1 MAVSPLT
8 TITRRDVRDAFS
20 DWRTVI
26 PLVVLSLFLP
36 VILRTGVRIATDFL
50 DEEALTRNLVPLG
63 LLITGFL
70 PASFSL
76 IGPLET
82 FVGERERNT
91 LEALLSAPISDRG
104 LYLGKFIAALT
115 PPLLSSALAM
125 LMYGVAT
132 KVSYRQDLAAYLT
145 PGWIVAI
152 TAIILIKSLAM
163 VAAAVYISSQATS
176 IRSANLLA
184 SFILIPMTIVVQ
196 VEALMVINSN
206 LMVVAL
212 INVAMIG
219 LAGVFLLQGMR
230 SFNREEILAREH
242 RAVGSEGR
250 ALRGKVSERRYGAM
264 INIAR
269 REVTDTV
276 TDWRILTPIAVLT
289 LLVPVMAV
297 GGVLF
302 AYHNLANPI
311 GVVRLM
317 PFILLLVGFL
327 PASFSLIVALEVFV
341 GEKERGSLESLFSM
355 PISDGQLYR
364 GKLLA
369 AFLPPVGAG
378 LVALLLFYAGLAIFG
393 NAALLAPI
401 TLQVFGEM
409 IFVSTMQALA
419 MVAGA
424 VVISSHTSS
433 VRVANLLASFILLPI
448 TILIQIEAVL
458 IIGQRYDVTRIIGL
472 MMLMLAVVLTRS
484 GMGSFNR
491 ESILSREHLSLN
503 WGAIAAAFGAFFRE
517 IRPAGADPDQLA
529 PTFSLRRFY
538 RQELPVVWREIRLA
552 LLLVAVAMLAAVLVG
567 TIFVPTSDRDRDL
580 MSYLVP
586 TTNIGQINELPT
598 FLTIFARNSA
608 KIFLNGIFAVFT
620 FGLTTLLVPLIAFFS
635 VSYGATWA
643 ADHALSGGAL
653 GFVLAYALPHG
664 LIELPTAMLA
674 AALGLRIAV
683 SFVKVPPAYSVG
695 RHLLWALAVY
705 VKMFVFVIMPLLLL
719 ASIIEVT
726 ITPMVFR
733 SIYGG

>member
-1 MAVSPLT
+1 MAASPLS

-26 PLVVLSLFLP
+26 PLIVLSLFLP
-36 VILRTGVRIATDFL
+36 VILRSGIRIAIDFL
-50 DEEALTRNLVPLG
+50 DEEALTRSLIPLG
-63 LLITGFL
+63 LLIVGFL

-104 LYLGKFIAALT
+104 LYMGKFIAALT
-115 PPLLSSALAM
+115 PPLLSSGLAM
-125 LMYGVAT
+125 LLYTLTT
-132 KVSYRQDLAAYLT
+132 KLSQRQDLAAYLT
-145 PGWIVAI
+145 PSWIGVI
-152 TAIILIKSLAM
+152 VVMILIKILAM

-184 SFILIPMTIVVQ
+184 SFILIPMTAVVQ
-196 VEALMVINSN
+196 VEALMMINNN
-206 LMVVAL
+206 LLVLALVNLAMLGVA
-212 INVAMIG
+212 G
-219 LAGVFLLQGMR
+219 LFLLQGMR

-242 RAVGSEGR
+242 RGVGKAGR
-250 ALRGKVSERRYGAM
+250 ALRGQLSERRYGPM
-264 INIAR
+264 ITIAR
-269 REVTDTV
+269 REVTDTL

-289 LLVPVMAV
+289 LLVPVLALV
-297 GGVLF
+297 GVVF
-302 AYHNLANPI
+302 AYHNLADPV
-311 GVVRLM
+311 GVIRLM
-317 PFILLLVGFL
+317 PFLLLLVGFL

-378 LVALLLFYAGLAIFG
+378 LIALVLFYVGLLIFG
-393 NAALLAPI
+393 NAELLAPI
-401 TLQVFGEM
+401 TLKVFGEM
-409 IFVSTMQALA
+409 LFVSTAQALA
-419 MVAGA
+419 MVAAA

-433 VRVANLLASFILLPI
+433 VRVANLLASFILVPI
-448 TILIQIEAVL
+448 TVLIQLEAVL
-458 IIGQRYDVTRIIGL
+458 IIAERYDVIRIVGL
-472 MMLMLAVVLTRS
+472 AMLMLAIVLARS

-503 WGAIAAAFGAFFRE
+503 WSAIWRTFAAFFRE

-529 PTFSLRRFY
+529 PTLSLRRFY

-552 LLLVAVAMLAAVLVG
+552 LLLVTGAMLVAVLVG
-567 TIFVPTSDRDRDL
+567 TVYVPTSARDREL
-580 MSYLVP
+580 MGFLVP
-586 TTNIGQINELPT
+586 TENIGQINAT
-598 FLTIFARNSA
+598 ASFWDIFTRNSRN
-608 KIFLNGIFAVFT
+608 IFLNGIFALFT

-643 ADHALSGGAL
+643 ADNAMVGGGL
-653 GFVLAYALPHG
+653 GFVLGYVLPHG
-664 LIELPTAMLA
+664 LIELPAAMLA
-674 AALGLRIAV
+674 AALGLRIATAY
-683 SFVKVPPAYSVG
+683 VKVPPAYSVG
-695 RHLLWALAVY
+695 RHLQWALAVY
-705 VKMFVFVIMPLLLL
+705 AKMFVFVIMPLLLL

-726 ITPMVFR
+726 ITPAVFR
-733 SIYGG
+733 MIYGG